1 VRVRSAVVVLV
12 AVPILLGGCG
22 GGGKPKAQL
31 AATTVPSTVPPT
43 TTTTQAPTATGLR
56 AAALVVLATYSGG
69 NWGAFW
75 DHWDPA
81 SQALITRA
89 EYIKRKTACPGVTGS
104 ITVVSLKSTASG
116 IWNVVGRRGGSL
128 ITYQFRY
135 DEGAWA
141 YVVTDATVKA
151 QLQEPFARYV
161 ARPGC
166 TAK

>member
-1 VRVRSAVVVLV
+1 MVVVVV
-12 AVPILLGGCG
+12 AVPTLLAGCG
-22 GGGKPKAQL
+22 GGAKAKPP
-31 AATTVPSTVPPT
+31 AATTTVPSTRPAT
-43 TTTTQAPTATGLR
+43 TTTTQAATAEGLR
-56 AAALVVLATYSGG
+56 AAALVVLATYAGG

-75 DHWDPA
+75 DHWDAA

-89 EYIKRKTACPGVTGS
+89 EYIRRKTACPGITGS
-104 ITVVSLKSTASG
+104 ITVVSLRSTSTG

-135 DEGAWA
+135 EKGAWV

-151 QLQEPFARYV
+151 QLAEPFASYV

-166 TAK
+166 HPK

>member
-12 AVPILLGGCG
+12 AVPTLLGGCG
-22 GGGKPKAQL
+22 GGGKAKPP
-31 AATTVPSTVPPT
+31 ATTTTVASTVPAV
-43 TTTTQAPTATGLR
+43 TTTTQPQTAAGLKT
-56 AAALVVLATYSGG
+56 AALVVLGTYAGG

-75 DHWDPA
+75 DQWDPA

-89 EYIKRKTACPGVTGS
+89 EYIRRKTACPGVRGS
-104 ITVVSLKSTASG
+104 ITFVSLQSTATG

-128 ITYQFRY
+128 ISYQFRY
-135 DEGAWA
+135 DKGAWV

-151 QLQEPFARYV
+151 ELVEPYASYV

-166 TAK
+166 NPK